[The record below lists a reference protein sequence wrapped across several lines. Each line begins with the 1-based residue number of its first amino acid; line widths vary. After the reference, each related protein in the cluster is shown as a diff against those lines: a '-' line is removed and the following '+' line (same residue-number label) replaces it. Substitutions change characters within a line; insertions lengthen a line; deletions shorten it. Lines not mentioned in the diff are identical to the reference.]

1 MLFRR
6 LHQLNLAPGDERP
19 SSGTSHG
26 AGTKQPP
33 TNPPQPNPASFDG
46 PTLDMPSA
54 DVWQS
59 GVNRTIDWQ
68 GNSGSHSSFAGP
80 DVPTQHALAQPPSGS
95 NAPPATP
102 ITRLPVSSAIGSVHG
117 QSTTGAPSVTS
128 DGLPI
133 IDGYNILRRAGKGGM
148 GEVFEATQLATGRRV
163 AIKLLPEAA
172 LINEL
177 ARQRFAREVE
187 VIARLSHPGI
197 VPIIDSGVRK
207 GLYFYVMDFVEGESL
222 DQVLP
227 PGKCDHRKA
236 IETMIAICESV
247 DYAHQ
252 RGVLHRDLKPSNVI
266 VDKQGRP
273 HLLDFGLA
281 KQTGD
286 SSSSALTPENT
297 NITIAGAGQLLGT
310 VAFMSPEQAAGNANL
325 TSVRSDIYSLGV
337 MGYLLLTGKL
347 PISMTGSLREVLTWI
362 AEKEP
367 TPPSKIVA
375 SFGRDIDAIF
385 LKSLEKQPDARYA
398 TAGEFAAD
406 LKRYLNDEPILA
418 RPVSPT
424 ERAIRWTRRNKTLSA
439 TIAAAVV
446 TLTIVSGTLVS
457 RIITERDRANVN
469 AEESKKNAEK
479 AQAKAIEASENANR
493 ASDNEKRAVDR
504 QKELTGAL
512 QVMNDI
518 LSPVERRDRGEFTV
532 LDMLN
537 LATNR
542 LNRTPLESKQTE
554 AVVRENLATVYLRLG
569 RYKGAKE
576 NYEKAFEL
584 RKALVTDDAE
594 TRLQLATTMHSFAAT
609 LWWLRDFQSAEA
621 LYIESLKIRRESYS
635 GNNPEISTSLMHLSA
650 CLLNMDRVDEA
661 HEYANQALT
670 MRKQLFGDKHELVA
684 QALNSV
690 AKTDTELEDY
700 ANAEKLYQQAF
711 DMIVELKGR
720 NHGGSAATAQNLA
733 QCLFEQGKFEQA
745 RERFQQA
752 LDIRKDLFQ
761 TSSHPLIA
769 NTMVGLARTEIT
781 LGNPQLALQLA
792 TEATT
797 TYNSVKYEGEFD
809 LADAD
814 AVRGEALIAT
824 GDMTQGLE
832 VLNKAVKSMQDST
845 NPPKVQFAL
854 VRAKLGEVLNA
865 TGKHADAIAELT
877 AARSIAVEARG
888 AKSKLVHDIEQR
900 LDKVRAK

>member
-1 MLFRR
+1 M
-6 LHQLNLAPGDERP
+6 NLAPGDERSGG
-19 SSGTSHG
+19 SSSG
-26 AGTKQPP
+26 AGTKKPLP
-33 TNPPQPNPASFDG
+33 SSASQPNPPSFDG
-46 PTLDMPSA
+46 PTLDLPRA
-54 DVWQS
+54 DAWHS
-59 GVNRTIDWQ
+59 GVDRTIDWQ
-68 GNSGSHSSFAGP
+68 GKSPGSEGSSFAGP
-80 DVPTQHALAQPPSGS
+80 DVPTQHGNPQPPSGS
-95 NAPPATP
+95 NAPAATP
-102 ITRLPVSSAIGSVHG
+102 ITRLPVSAAIGSVHG

-128 DGLPI
+128 DGFPI
-133 IDGYNILRRAGKGGM
+133 IEGYHIVRRAGKGGM

-207 GLYFYVMDFVEGESL
+207 GLYFYVMDFVEGEAL

-281 KQTGD
+281 KQTGEN
-286 SSSSALTPENT
+286 SSSALTPENT

-325 TSVRSDIYSLGV
+325 TSVRSDVYSLGV

-362 AEKEP
+362 ADKEP
-367 TPPSKIVA
+367 TPPSKLNA
-375 SFGRDIDAIF
+375 AFGRDIDAIF

-406 LKRYLNDEPILA
+406 LKRYLADEPILA
-418 RPVSPT
+418 RPVGAT
-424 ERAIRWTRRNKTLSA
+424 ERAIRWTRRNKTLTA
-439 TIAAAVV
+439 TIAAAVM

-457 RIITERDRANVN
+457 RIISERDRANAN
-469 AEESKKNAEK
+469 AAESEKNAKIAQTK
-479 AQAKAIEASENANR
+479 ATEASENA
-493 ASDNEKRAVDR
+493 KRANENL
-504 QKELTGAL
+504 QTALKNELEAMAAL
-512 QVMNDI
+512 GTFTDVF
-518 LSPVERRDRGEFTV
+518 SPVEMRDKGEFSV
-532 LDMLN
+532 LQMLD
-537 LATNR
+537 LATKR
-542 LNRTPLESKQTE
+542 LNRTPLESKRTE
-554 AVVRENLATVYLRLG
+554 AVVRENLGTVYQRLG

-576 NYEKAFEL
+576 NYEKALEL
-584 RKALVTDDAE
+584 RKSLVTDDAK
-594 TRLQLATTMHSFAAT
+594 TRLQLATTMHSLAAT

-635 GNNPEISTSLMHLSA
+635 GNNHEISTSLMHLSA

-733 QCLFEQGKFEQA
+733 QCLFEQGKLEQA

-769 NTMVGLARTEIT
+769 NTMVGLARTEIL
-781 LGNPQLALQLA
+781 LGNPELALQLA

-854 VRAKLGEVLNA
+854 VRAKLGEVLNTA
-865 TGKHADAIAELT
+865 GKHADGIAELT

-900 LDKVRAK
+900 LDKVRAKQK